1 MTCHCGGV
9 IMVIG
14 PASDPGEPVCSW
26 CDNPRP
32 VKQTSGMIGLDISRD
47 DSVPLEGRNRKPQ
60 LAEWPWQAVQHLVR
74 IGT

>member
-1 MTCHCGGV
+1 MTCQCGGV

-14 PASDPGEPVCSW
+14 PASDPGPAVCSW
-26 CDNPRP
+26 CNNPRP

-47 DSVPLEGRNRKPQ
+47 DSVPLENRRHNNNLP
-60 LAEWPWQAVQHLVR
+60 EWPWLPVTHRCR